1 MKKRGITLVEL
12 VVVVVI
18 IAIAAVLVAPS
29 IGRWLPNYR
38 LRGAARDIVST
49 LRTAQMK
56 AVSTNRQ
63 YQVSF
68 NQGVGSYILQ
78 YQNTGGVWVNE
89 GANQVLPSGIQITGI
104 TFPGNNATFNTNS
117 SSSTGSLTLTNSKGD
132 KKTITLTPSTGRV
145 QLQ

>member
-104 TFPGNNATFNTNS
+104 TLPGNNATFNTNS
-117 SSSTGSLTLTNSKGD
+117 SCSGGSLTLTNSKGST
-132 KKTITLTPSTGRV
+132 KTITLTASTGRA
-145 QLQ
+145 QMQ